1 MTPIWNVNVVTL
13 RQRIVAGSE
22 QGRVVAV
29 SRAFATAGVAIGA
42 VMGGALATILEAAL
56 GEQMGLVAAMTA
68 GALVASLSAIPLIA
82 GGVARV
88 RTLQVVA
95 ETP

>member
-1 MTPIWNVNVVTL
+1 
-13 RQRIVAGSE
+13 
-22 QGRVVAV
+22 
-29 SRAFATAGVAIGA
+29 
-42 VMGGALATILEAAL
+42 MGGALATILEAAL

-82 GGVARV
+82 GGVARM